1 MRYHENRSR
10 HNGVQAQP
18 MPAAITGG
26 YALRLTWAP
35 GVSAQSCPSSA
46 TAVGRQSPVQQAD
59 PVPNFSRP
67 LETPAA
73 PMRPPQKRQ
82 SPSRWT
88 GFGGEGWWPG
98 ALSNACISIKKCDRP
113 MRACRAVTASVTAQ
127 KSDTKT
133 IFEPPTWRLRERAQ
147 RRFFTH
153 CSWEIVL
160 GVPFKKRLL
169 RNPILLRTSRP
180 APLGSPLSGISP
192 NAFPL
197 SSQKQLVSTIDGA
210 SETC

>member
-133 IFEPPTWRLRERAQ
+133 IFEPPTWWPPKRPRPRFSRLVQFDGCWLCTTLRRASS
-147 RRFFTH
+147 RRYEMVSYASRRLQGIPTGPGRSAPN
-153 CSWEIVL
+153 CSGE
-160 GVPFKKRLL
+160 
-169 RNPILLRTSRP
+169 S
-180 APLGSPLSGISP
+180 
-192 NAFPL
+192 
-197 SSQKQLVSTIDGA
+197 
-210 SETC
+210 